1 MAMMMTGRVLLV
13 CALCVLWCGA
23 GGIHARNPDSN
34 SLGGYMA
41 SGGFGRK
48 KSFLSNG
55 SIKNLSAP
63 LLLSAS
69 FISAIQAEARGE
81 DVSSARVT
89 DSPLS
94 GATGLSPAFSG
105 LGASSPRPTV
115 PGHGAGISGADV
127 SARVPAFSGLGSAV
141 PVHGP
146 VSGADAIPGAA
157 GPGADAAAFSGLG
170 AAGPG
175 PVRGPTFSGPDA
187 NIFGARVPVNGP
199 AAIPGAPVTGNG
211 PDAIPGAP
219 VTGNDPAAI
228 PGAPVP
234 GHCPD
239 AIPGSPRGRAV
250 PGDDA
255 AVPAFS
261 GLGDAI
267 IAEAGPGA
275 AAAFSGHGIPIH
287 GAADPGA
294 AIPGAISDPGSVRGA
309 AFSGHAAAV
318 PGHAAGSAGPDH
330 GPAFSGLVPAVP
342 GAGHSVG
349 GGSEPLDSRSVVTSS
364 SQGGNG
370 KTTPVSVSSDEQIA
384 SPEEVLPHKE
394 TGSQGT
400 SSPEGQPTVS
410 SNNEKQRNNSASA
423 VGHSL
428 GHDAAGDELQDPLE
442 EQQKNEH
449 SQTNE
454 TKKSSEDQNTE
465 SPSSGGALSEVS
477 NTTTHGIQTQQPKTN
492 SANKKNYSQNTD
504 ASHTTSPLL
513 LLLVVACAAAA
524 AVVAA

>member
-34 SLGGYMA
+34 SLSGYMA
-41 SGGFGRK
+41 SRGFGRK

-55 SIKNLSAP
+55 SIKNLSTP

-69 FISAIQAEARGE
+69 FISAIQAEAREG
-81 DVSSARVT
+81 VSSARVT
-89 DSPLS
+89 DSHLS
-94 GATGLSPAFSG
+94 GATGLGPAFSG

-157 GPGADAAAFSGLG
+157 GPGADAAAGLG

-199 AAIPGAPVTGNG
+199 AAIPGAPVPGNG
-211 PDAIPGAP
+211 
-219 VTGNDPAAI
+219 PAAI

-318 PGHAAGSAGPDH
+318 PGHAAGPAGPDH

-364 SQGGNG
+364 SQGGNE

-477 NTTTHGIQTQQPKTN
+477 NTTTHGIQTQRSKTN
-492 SANKKNYSQNTD
+492 PANEKNYSQNTD

-524 AVVAA
+524 AVVAV

>member
-1 MAMMMTGRVLLV
+1 
-13 CALCVLWCGA
+13 
-23 GGIHARNPDSN
+23 
-34 SLGGYMA
+34 
-41 SGGFGRK
+41 K

-55 SIKNLSAP
+55 SIKNLSTP

-81 DVSSARVT
+81 DVPSARVT

-94 GATGLSPAFSG
+94 GATGLSP
-105 LGASSPRPTV
+105 
-115 PGHGAGISGADV
+115 
-127 SARVPAFSGLGSAV
+127 
-141 PVHGP
+141 
-146 VSGADAIPGAA
+146 
-157 GPGADAAAFSGLG
+157 AFSGLG

-199 AAIPGAPVTGNG
+199 AAIPGARVTGNG

-219 VTGNDPAAI
+219 VPGNGPAAI

-318 PGHAAGSAGPDH
+318 PGHAAGPAGPDH

-342 GAGHSVG
+342 GAGHSVV

-410 SNNEKQRNNSASA
+410 SNNEKQRN
-423 VGHSL
+423 
-428 GHDAAGDELQDPLE
+428 
-442 EQQKNEH
+442 
-449 SQTNE
+449 
-454 TKKSSEDQNTE
+454 
-465 SPSSGGALSEVS
+465 
-477 NTTTHGIQTQQPKTN
+477 
-492 SANKKNYSQNTD
+492 
-504 ASHTTSPLL
+504 
-513 LLLVVACAAAA
+513 
-524 AVVAA
+524 

>member
-34 SLGGYMA
+34 SLSGYMA
-41 SGGFGRK
+41 SRGFGRK

-69 FISAIQAEARGE
+69 FISAIQGEARE
-81 DVSSARVT
+81 EAVSSARVT
-89 DSPLS
+89 DSSLS
-94 GATGLSPAFSG
+94 GATGLGPAFSG
-105 LGASSPRPTV
+105 LVASSPRPTV
-115 PGHGAGISGADV
+115 PGHGA
-127 SARVPAFSGLGSAV
+127 
-141 PVHGP
+141 
-146 VSGADAIPGAA
+146 AIPGAA
-157 GPGADAAAFSGLG
+157 FPGNSGTGPTGHGPSNGAAAFSGLG
-170 AAGPG
+170 AVGPGHAAAVPGSGPAFPGTAGLG
-175 PVRGPTFSGPDA
+175 PVRGADASIPGAAGPGHVPAITGPTGHAAGPAPGPGFVRGPAFSGPDVSSDGPGAIPGAAAFSGPDA
-187 NIFGARVPVNGP
+187 AANIHGSVVPGRGT
-199 AAIPGAPVTGNG
+199 AGPGAP
-211 PDAIPGAP
+211 AP
-219 VTGNDPAAI
+219 GNDPAAI
-228 PGAPVP
+228 PGAAFP
-234 GHCPD
+234 GN
-239 AIPGSPRGRAV
+239 
-250 PGDDA
+250 
-255 AVPAFS
+255 S
-261 GLGDAI
+261 GTGPTGH
-267 IAEAGPGA
+267 GPGN
-275 AAAFSGHGIPIH
+275 
-287 GAADPGA
+287 GA
-294 AIPGAISDPGSVRGA
+294 A

-318 PGHAAGSAGPDH
+318 PG
-330 GPAFSGLVPAVP
+330 
-342 GAGHSVG
+342 AGHSVV
-349 GGSEPLDSRSVVTSS
+349 GGSEPLDSRSVVISS

-428 GHDAAGDELQDPLE
+428 GHDAPGDELQDSLE
-442 EQQKNEH
+442 EQQKNDH

-465 SPSSGGALSEVS
+465 SQSSGGALSEVS

-492 SANKKNYSQNTD
+492 SVNEKNYSQNTD

-513 LLLVVACAAAA
+513 LLLVACAAAA